1 MVLAVGGIGLSLLLW
16 GRLRLITNVPKTAY
30 AEPEAREVEQQQRT
44 EPAADGS
51 PTADEPAQRGN

>member
-30 AEPEAREVEQQQRT
+30 AEPEAREVEAQRV
-44 EPAADGS
+44 EPASEGS
-51 PTADEPAQRGN
+51 PPADEPAQRGN